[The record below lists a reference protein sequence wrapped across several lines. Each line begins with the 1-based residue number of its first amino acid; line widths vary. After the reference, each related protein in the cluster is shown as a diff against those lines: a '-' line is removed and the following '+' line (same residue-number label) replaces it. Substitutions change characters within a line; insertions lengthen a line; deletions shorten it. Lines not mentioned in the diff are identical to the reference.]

1 MITGDRAIT
10 WLGDRAV
17 RIEVP
22 GELTRTVARR
32 LATALVGAS
41 VRAGMDCVVVESR
54 EPDPQL
60 MALVADIVGSGD
72 SGPADLIDAP
82 PALVVI
88 HAAYDGDDLAHV
100 ADVLGCSVDGLANAH
115 QAQRWRVAMMGFAP
129 GFGYLVPEGP
139 MTLPWSELPRR
150 ATPRSRVP
158 AGSIAVAGGMSAV
171 YPAPLPGGWHL
182 IGTTVQRMFDLD
194 RRTPPGTGLDPS
206 LLHTGDEVAFRQVP
220 A

>member
-1 MITGDRAIT
+1 MPRFRLWSGEYAWSAANSASPRIGTPSDSAFAYLRALST
-10 WLGDRAV
+10 KGGYD
-17 RIEVP
+17 
-22 GELTRTVARR
+22 
-32 LATALVGAS
+32 
-41 VRAGMDCVVVESR
+41 
-54 EPDPQL
+54 
-60 MALVADIVGSGD
+60 ALVADIVGTGD
-72 SGPADLIDAP
+72 SGPADVIDAP

-100 ADVLGCSVDGLANAH
+100 ADMLGCSVEGLANAH

-139 MTLPWSELPRR
+139 MTLPWSELQRR